1 MPGACTGEYGF
12 AERSWERRE
21 VIGGMLPEVAAIV
34 RLRPRRVLSILSPV
48 LAHRHV
54 YLCCGLVAGSLLAPP
69 ARAQHD
75 DTTASV
81 DLMQDP
87 QQTIRAGQAF
97 RAPLFG
103 EVIERPARDRRDVWG
118 WDLGFA
124 VSPGLD
130 DSDTMPLATLYGWQ
144 RDDDHLFRALCNGV
158 ANELL
163 YARALGDDGAEW
175 LATFESQTW
184 PGASGE
190 WIDGEIDDRERIDW
204 GFVRPGLGLG
214 WRRQVGAQQDNLAAA
229 DLTGEAGA
237 LYFGR
242 DGDTAPTFATPHST
256 LELRL
261 HGKLRVDLLER
272 NLIELPHAGFAAGLD
287 AIFGHRARWTDWGDP
302 AIEAHDGGSTR
313 NYGLLT
319 AYAFGITGV
328 PGVAGERH
336 RLVAAVHTGLGDG
349 TDRFSAQRVGGGPD
363 TRGGE
368 FELTA
373 RPVLPGAALGEY
385 FPANYVLGYAGYR
398 FEPAFFA
405 FVDAGITFGQLDRDR
420 QTVGGRERRT
430 DAVTAVSVRL
440 STGCLGNTRLQLLG
454 AYDFDAVRDGS
465 DGALAIVL
473 QVSGYF

>member
-1 MPGACTGEYGF
+1 
-12 AERSWERRE
+12 
-21 VIGGMLPEVAAIV
+21 VIA
-34 RLRPRRVLSILSPV
+34 RRRVF
-48 LAHRHV
+48 
-54 YLCCGLVAGSLLAPP
+54 LCCGLVAGGIAAQP
-69 ARAQHD
+69 ALAQHD
-75 DTTASV
+75 GPPATV
-81 DLMQDP
+81 DLVQDP

-103 EVIERPARDRRDVWG
+103 DVIERPARDRRDVWA

-124 VSPGLD
+124 TSPGID
-130 DSDTMPLATLYGWQ
+130 DGGTLPLATLYIWQ
-144 RDDDHLFRALCNGV
+144 RDAGHLFRALCNGV
-158 ANELL
+158 ANEVL
-163 YARALGDDGAEW
+163 YAQAIGAAGAEW

-190 WIDGEIDDRERIDW
+190 WIDGEVDDRERLYW
-204 GFVRPGLGLG
+204 GYVRPGLGLG

-229 DLTGEAGA
+229 GLTGEAGA

-242 DGDTAPTFATPHST
+242 DGDTAPTFATPDST

-272 NLIELPHAGFAAGLD
+272 NLIELPHAGWAAGAD
-287 AIFGHRARWTDWGDP
+287 AICGHRARWADWGDP

-313 NYGLLT
+313 NYGILT
-319 AYAFGITGV
+319 GYAFGITGV
-328 PGVAGERH
+328 PGIASERH
-336 RLVAAVHTGLGDG
+336 RLVAAVHAGVGDG
-349 TDRFSAQRVGGGPD
+349 TDRFSAPRLGGGPD

-385 FPANYVLGYAGYR
+385 FPENYVLGYVGYR
-398 FEPAFFA
+398 FEPVFFA
-405 FVDAGITFGQLDRDR
+405 FVDAGVTFGQFDRDR
-420 QTVGGRERRT
+420 LTAGGRQRRT
-430 DAVTAVSVRL
+430 DAVTAASVRL
-440 STGCLGNTRLQLLG
+440 STGFLGSTRLQLLG
-454 AYDFDAVRDGS
+454 AYDFDAVRDGT